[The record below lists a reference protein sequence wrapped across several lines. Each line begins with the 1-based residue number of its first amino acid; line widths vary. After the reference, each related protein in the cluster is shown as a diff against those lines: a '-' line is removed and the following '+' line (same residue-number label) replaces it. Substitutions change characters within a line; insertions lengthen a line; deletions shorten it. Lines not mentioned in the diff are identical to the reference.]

1 MIEDTHMASAII
13 VAAGKGSRMKGPTRK
28 QYLELSGRP
37 VLSYSL
43 ITFDACTLIEEIFL
57 VVPKNDI
64 DACRNKIISALDL
77 KKKVHLISGG
87 VHRQDSVYNGLLS
100 VGKQPDIVSDIV
112 VIHDG
117 VRPFVRPEDLTAC
130 IRCTKKVDA
139 CILGT
144 PASDTLKRVDKSQR
158 IEKTLDRKNIWL
170 TQTPQAFKYDLIME
184 AHEAARRDRVI
195 GTDDASLVERLG
207 KDVKIIDGNRY
218 NIKITVK
225 EDLAVAHA
233 LIDAALV

>member
-1 MIEDTHMASAII
+1 MASAII

-43 ITFDACTLIEEIFL
+43 IIFDACTLIEEIFL

-64 DACRNKIISALDL
+64 DACQNKIISALNL
-77 KKKVHLISGG
+77 KKKVQLISGG

-100 VGKQPDIVSDIV
+100 VGKQSDIV

-130 IRCTKKVDA
+130 IRCAKKVDA

-170 TQTPQAFKYDLIME
+170 TQTPQAFKYELILE
-184 AHEAARRDRVI
+184 AHEAARRDGVI

-207 KDVKIIDGNRY
+207 KDVKIINGNRY

>member
-1 MIEDTHMASAII
+1 MFNMASAII

-43 ITFDACTLIEEIFL
+43 ITFDACTSIEEIFL

-64 DACRNKIISALDL
+64 DACQRKIISELNL

-100 VGKQPDIVSDIV
+100 VDKTSGIV

-130 IRCTKKVDA
+130 IRCVKKVDA

-144 PASDTLKRVDKSQR
+144 PASDTLKYVDRSQR
-158 IEKTLDRKNIWL
+158 IKNTLDRKNIWL

-184 AHEAARRDRVI
+184 AHEAARRDGVI
-195 GTDDASLVERLG
+195 GTDDASLVERMG
-207 KDVKIIDGNRY
+207 KDVKIIAGNRY

-225 EDLAVAHA
+225 EDLAVARA

>member
-1 MIEDTHMASAII
+1 MASAII

-64 DACRNKIISALDL
+64 DECQNKIISALNL

-100 VGKQPDIVSDIV
+100 VDKQSDIV

-130 IRCTKKVDA
+130 IRCAKKVDA

-144 PASDTLKRVDKSQR
+144 PASDTLKRVDKSR
-158 IEKTLDRKNIWL
+158 IIEKTLDRKNIWL
-170 TQTPQAFKYDLIME
+170 TQTPQAFKNDLIME
-184 AHEAARRDRVI
+184 AHEAARRDGVI

-207 KDVKIIDGNRY
+207 KDVKIIDGNRF

-225 EDLAVAHA
+225 EDLAVAQA

>member
-1 MIEDTHMASAII
+1 MASAII
-13 VAAGKGSRMKGPTRK
+13 VAAGKGNRMKGPTRK
-28 QYLELSGRP
+28 QFLELSGRP

-43 ITFDACTLIEEIFL
+43 IAFDACTLIEEIFL

-64 DACRNKIISALDL
+64 DACQHKIISTLNL
-77 KKKVHLISGG
+77 KKKVQLISGG

-100 VGKQPDIVSDIV
+100 VGKQSDIV

-130 IRCTKKVDA
+130 IRCAKKVDA

-170 TQTPQAFKYDLIME
+170 TQTPQAFKYELILE
-184 AHEAARRDRVI
+184 AHEAARRDGVI
-195 GTDDASLVERLG
+195 GTDDALLVERLG
-207 KDVKIIDGNRY
+207 KDVKIINGNRY